1 MGLFDQIVSAIDN
14 PNQQANP
21 SQLGSIINTVQ
32 QLSNNQGV
40 DSSQTQTL
48 LSTVGGY
55 VRSALQQQQA
65 AGGRSNAE
73 AIVNQYSGTSPNAAA
88 VQALFSPAQQ
98 QQVAQAISQ
107 KTGINAETILAM
119 LPTLIPIVL
128 QLLQS
133 GANKQGSQAS
143 GGGSNSVLSTFLDS
157 DGDRDVDIGDA
168 ISLASRFLN
177 RR

>member
-21 SQLGSIINTVQ
+21 SQLGGIINTVQ
-32 QLSNNQGV
+32 QLSSAQGV
-40 DSSQTQTL
+40 DSSTTQTL
-48 LSTVGGY
+48 LSSVGGY
-55 VRSALQQQQA
+55 VRSALQQQA

-98 QQVAQAISQ
+98 QQVAQATSQ
-107 KTGINAETILAM
+107 KTGINAEIIVAM

-133 GANKQGSQAS
+133 GASNQGSQAA
-143 GGGSNSVLSTFLDS
+143 GGGSNSVLNTFLDS

>member
-40 DSSQTQTL
+40 DSSQTQTV
-48 LSTVGGY
+48 LSVVGGY

-65 AGGRSNAE
+65 TGGRGNAE
-73 AIVNQYSGTSPNAAA
+73 AIVNQYSGTSANAAA

-98 QQVAQAISQ
+98 RQVAEAISQ
-107 KTGINAETILAM
+107 RTGINAETILAM

-133 GANKQGSQAS
+133 GASSQGSQGNGS
-143 GGGSNSVLSTFLDS
+143 SNSVLNSFLDS

>member
-14 PNQQANP
+14 PNQQASS

-40 DSSQTQTL
+40 DSSQTQTM
-48 LSTVGGY
+48 LSAVGGY

-65 AGGRSNAE
+65 AGGRVNAE

-88 VQALFSPAQQ
+88 VQALFSPTQQ
-98 QQVAQAISQ
+98 RQVAEAIAQ
-107 KTGINAETILAM
+107 RTGINAETILAM

-133 GANKQGSQAS
+133 GASQGSQA
-143 GGGSNSVLSTFLDS
+143 GGGSSNSVLNTFLDS

>member
-14 PNQQANP
+14 PNKQASS

-32 QLSNNQGV
+32 QLTNNQGV
-40 DSSQTQTL
+40 DSSKTQTM
-48 LSTVGGY
+48 LSVVGGY
-55 VRSALQQQQA
+55 VRSALQQKSTGNRA
-65 AGGRSNAE
+65 DAE
-73 AIVNQYSGTSPNAAA
+73 AIVDQYSGTSPSMAA

-98 QQVAQAISQ
+98 QQVAQGVAQ
-107 KTGINAETILAM
+107 KTGMSSETIMAM

-133 GANKQGSQAS
+133 GATQGSQPA
-143 GGGSNSVLSTFLDS
+143 GGGSNSVLSAFLDS

-177 RR
+177 QR

>member
-1 MGLFDQIVSAIDN
+1 MGLFDQIASAIDN

-21 SQLGSIINTVQ
+21 AQLGSIINTVQ
-32 QLSNNQGV
+32 QLSNSQGV
-40 DSSQTQTL
+40 DSSATQTMM
-48 LSTVGGY
+48 SVVGGY
-55 VRSALQQQQA
+55 VRSALQQKQA

-73 AIVNQYSGTSPNAAA
+73 AIVNQYSGTSPSAAA

-98 QQVAQAISQ
+98 QQVAQGISQ
-107 KTGINAETILAM
+107 KTGINTETILAM

-133 GANKQGSQAS
+133 GASQAPA
-143 GGGSNSVLSTFLDS
+143 GGGSNSVLGAFLDS

-168 ISLASRFLN
+168 ISLAGRFLN